1 MSDSNPTKDEL
12 AQQLADAQQENAA
25 LRTQLA
31 GVGRVYAPAQTFQL
45 SEGDRQ
51 EVETFGVV
59 NIGGRRYTREEVLDK
74 LAGTPQA
81 GVEIDEPAAQLD
93 QRAQTAGRR
102 ASAVEGVDFIYPSV
116 APGQID
122 PAVAGTPG
130 INGPA
135 ADAVPAADDEPAPAI

>member
-1 MSDSNPTKDEL
+1 MSETNPTKDEL
-12 AQQLADAQQENAA
+12 ADQLAAAQRENTA

-51 EVETFGVV
+51 DLETFGVV

-74 LAGTPQA
+74 LSGTSQS
-81 GVEIDEPAAQLD
+81 GVQIDEPAALLD
-93 QRAQTAGRR
+93 QRARTEVRR
-102 ASAVEGVDFIYPSV
+102 ESAVEGVDFIYPSV

-135 ADAVPAADDEPAPAI
+135 ADAVHADDETTPAV